1 MIYES
6 GKMRLLPVAT
16 KSMGEVNDCY
26 ICRDLA
32 SSGGILYTT
41 VVIHQHDTVRKVLE
55 LFKFSGRT
63 GEQVLIDEFA
73 VGDKHVLVFPYHKE
87 RPLFDFYEG
96 ESLTL
101 AQCEDI
107 CISTILAC
115 ITSDLPYPILYL
127 LLSNGM
133 LNLSSDGSVFLG
145 YEMDLAS
152 LDEAIGEK
160 ECTDVCARTLL
171 LLLQPKSGQK
181 ATSFYL
187 LEKKVANGS
196 YHRFTDL
203 YRDITIAAVSK
214 KKITPWFLFKLWV
227 KRNADTIIGIL
238 FWISLILGIFALS
251 IIVSRLFLGGNSW
264 FRLLFNTFKK
274 IGTESLLQ

>member
-6 GKMRLLPVAT
+6 DKMRLLPVAT
-16 KSMGEVNDCY
+16 RSLGEVNDCY
-26 ICRDLA
+26 ICRDLN

-41 VVIHQHDTVRKVLE
+41 VVIHQHEVVRKVLE
-55 LFKFSGRT
+55 LFKFSGRS
-63 GEQVLIDEFA
+63 GEQILVDNFA
-73 VGDKHVLVFPYHKE
+73 VGEKHVLVFPYHNE

-96 ESLTL
+96 ESMTL

-127 LLSNGM
+127 LLSNGK
-133 LNLSSDGSVFLG
+133 LNLSGDGSVYLG
-145 YEMDLAS
+145 YEMDLS
-152 LDEAIGEK
+152 ELNSEIGEK

-203 YRDITIAAVSK
+203 YRDITIAAVTK

-227 KRNADTIIGIL
+227 KRNQDAIIGIL
-238 FWISLILGIFALS
+238 FWISLILGVIALS
-251 IIVSRLFLGGNSW
+251 IILSRVLLGGNSW

>member
-6 GKMRLLPVAT
+6 DKMRLLPVST
-16 KSMGEVNDCY
+16 KFVGQVNDCY
-26 ICRDLA
+26 ICRDLN

-41 VVIHQHDTVRKVLE
+41 IVIHDHDVVRRVLE
-55 LFKFSGRT
+55 MFKLSNRNG
-63 GEQVLIDEFA
+63 GEILVDEFA
-73 VGDKHVLVFPYHKE
+73 ASDKHVLVFPYHNE

-101 AQCEDI
+101 AQCEDV

-115 ITSDLPYPILYL
+115 ITCDLPYPIVYL
-127 LLSNGM
+127 LLVGGM
-133 LNLSSDGSVFLG
+133 LNLANDGSVYFG
-145 YEMDLAS
+145 YEMDLS
-152 LDEAIGEK
+152 KLDDTISEK
-160 ECTDVCARTLL
+160 ECTDVCARTIL

-214 KKITPWFLFKLWV
+214 KKITPWFLIKLWF
-227 KRNADTIIGIL
+227 KRNQDMIIGIL
-238 FWISLILGIFALS
+238 FWISLILGVIALS
-251 IIVSRLFLGGNSW
+251 IILSRLLLGGNSW

>member
-1 MIYES
+1 MIFES
-6 GKMRLLPVAT
+6 GKMRLYLVAT
-16 KSMGEVNDCY
+16 KFVGEVSDCY

-41 VVIHQHDTVRKVLE
+41 IVIHDHEVVRRVLE
-55 LFKFSGRT
+55 LFKFSGRDGSET
-63 GEQVLIDEFA
+63 LVDSFA
-73 VGDKHVLVFPYHKE
+73 FGDKHVLVFPYHKE

-96 ESLTL
+96 GSLSL

-107 CISTILAC
+107 CINTILAC

-127 LLSNGM
+127 LLSGNM
-133 LNLSSDGSVFLG
+133 LNLSNDNSVFFG
-145 YEMDLAS
+145 YEMDLKD
-152 LDEAIGEK
+152 LDESISEK
-160 ECTDVCARTLL
+160 ECTDICAKILYRLL
-171 LLLQPKSGQK
+171 EPKRGQK

-214 KKITPWFLFKLWV
+214 KKITPLFIIRLWI
-227 KRNADTIIGIL
+227 KRNADTIIGVM

-251 IIVSRLFLGGNSW
+251 IIISRLFLGGTSW
-264 FRLLFNTFKK
+264 FRLFFNTFKK

>member
-6 GKMRLLPVAT
+6 GRMRLLPVAT

-41 VVIHQHDTVRKVLE
+41 IVIHQHDTVRKILE
-55 LFKFSGRT
+55 LFKFSGRS
-63 GEQVLIDEFA
+63 GEQILIDNFA
-73 VGDKHVLVFPYHKE
+73 VGEKHVLVFPYHKE

-127 LLSNGM
+127 LLSGGM
-133 LNLSSDGSVFLG
+133 LNLSSDGSVFFG
-145 YEMDLAS
+145 YEMDLS
-152 LDEAIGEK
+152 KLDETIGER

-171 LLLQPKSGQK
+171 LLLKPKSGQK

-203 YRDITIAAVSK
+203 YRDITIAAVSR
-214 KKITPWFLFKLWV
+214 KKITPWFLIKLWI
-227 KRNADTIIGIL
+227 KRNADTIIGVL
-238 FWISLILGIFALS
+238 FWISLILGVIALS
-251 IIVSRLFLGGNSW
+251 IILSRLFLGGNSW